1 MEYFS
6 SYLIFSISLVDM
18 AQQNLNT
25 WNLECALNLPDKV
38 RQENHVYSQD
48 QGPRKIDNWG
58 GTYSYIRV
66 VHH

>member
-1 MEYFS
+1 MLPIFEYVNIFVLFFIYWIRDATSSTLNSIMGEDDFLRLMEN
-6 SYLIFSISLVDM
+6 
-18 AQQNLNT
+18 AG
-25 WNLECALNLPDKV
+25 
-38 RQENHVYSQD
+38 

>member
-1 MEYFS
+1 MR
-6 SYLIFSISLVDM
+6 LIV
-18 AQQNLNT
+18 
-25 WNLECALNLPDKV
+25 
-38 RQENHVYSQD
+38 VYYNMSPERVKSKRE